1 MSIRIWSWMTL
12 AFMALAAPAAAQKW
26 EVGAGGGAA
35 FYNSKTISG
44 PDGSVSAKFKPN
56 AGVTAYIG
64 QIGNRVGGE
73 IRYTMLFNGMEL
85 SGGSAKSSM
94 SGRSQSIGYNVLI
107 YTNGKEAKARG
118 YILAGGGVKQY
129 TGTGSDVIV
138 PALIR
143 TAVLT
148 ETSQWKPMV
157 TAGVGVRM
165 KAGENSYI
173 RAELLVHGTETP
185 TDVITPVLGN
195 LGGWYFSFAPMFSLS
210 YAW

>member
-1 MSIRIWSWMTL
+1 MTL
-12 AFMALAAPAAAQKW
+12 ATVALAAPAAAQKW

-35 FYNSKTISG
+35 FYNSKQVTG
-44 PDGSVSAKFKPN
+44 PDGTVSAKFKPN
-56 AGVTAYIG
+56 LGVTAYLA

-73 IRYTMLFNGMEL
+73 VRYTMLFNGMEL
-85 SGGSAKSSM
+85 TGGSASSSM
-94 SGRSQSIGYNVLI
+94 GGRTQSVGYNVLI
-107 YTNGKEAKARG
+107 YTNGKDAKTRG
-118 YILAGGGVKQY
+118 YVLAGGGMKQY
-129 TGTGSDVIV
+129 TGTGSDTVL

-165 KAGENSYI
+165 KAGEKSYL
-173 RAELLVHGTETP
+173 RAELLVQGTETP

-195 LGGWYFSFAPMFSLS
+195 LGGWYFSFSPMVSLS
-210 YAW
+210 YVW